1 MYGGVAQTPYY
12 DLSSPIFDKIEIKLN
27 PDFYPGK
34 IISIETKNN
43 FQDNVYIQQA
53 SFNGKPITSW
63 ISHPALIKGGGITDL
78 LGAKPN
84 KSFGQ

>member
-1 MYGGVAQTPYY
+1 MA
-12 DLSSPIFDKIEIKLN
+12 IFDKIEIKLN

-43 FQDNVYIQQA
+43 SQDNMYIQEA
-53 SFNGKPITSW
+53 SFNGKPIKSW
-63 ISHPALIKGGGITDL
+63 ISHPDLIKGGKIKYV
-78 LGAKPN
+78 LGDKPN